1 MTMSSSEYFEKK
13 PISYTGKKT
22 GKKVIIPPADVIKIV
37 VRANSYLHTLND
49 LFRELNFGI
58 YTTLGQ
64 RNLSGFTGEVF
75 ARIFAVEIDGFV
87 TNPHADGRPD
97 LLDVSST
104 EALEH
109 FRLKC
114 FDHSDDGALAP
125 NKSYLAPFKYGGIEV
140 KSTIGNPV
148 SNYRARLQKELG
160 LNEFFVGL
168 PRVNYLNS
176 ITFWGHHT
184 SCENLIGL
192 YYDYC
197 DELRG
202 TPQIMAVM
210 HAELVP
216 AEDWSK
222 VSIGKA
228 GSKKTSN
235 TSLSLS
241 GCEKIMKNPVVVR
254 NHPVY
259 LSKLRQIGLAI

>member
-1 MTMSSSEYFEKK
+1 MTMSSSGYLEKE
-13 PISYTGKKT
+13 PISYTGKET
-22 GKKVIIPPADVIKIV
+22 GKKIIISPADVIKIV
-37 VRANSYLHTLND
+37 IRANSYLHTLDD
-49 LFRELNFGI
+49 LFSELNFGI
-58 YTTLGQ
+58 YRTLGQ
-64 RNLSGFTGEVF
+64 RNLSGFIGEVF
-75 ARIFAVEIDGFV
+75 ASFFALEIDGFV

-97 LLDVSST
+97 LLDVSSK

-114 FDHSDDGALAP
+114 FDQSDDGVLTP
-125 NKSYLAPFKYGGIEV
+125 NRSYLAPFKYGGIES

-148 SNYRARLQKELG
+148 SNYRARLQRELG
-160 LNEFFVGL
+160 KSEFFVGL

-184 SCENLIGL
+184 GCENLIGL

-197 DELRG
+197 DELGG

-222 VSIGKA
+222 VSIGKT

-241 GCEKIMKNPVVVR
+241 GREKILKNPVVVR
-254 NHPVY
+254 KHPVY
-259 LSKLRQIGLAI
+259 LSKLRQIGLKI